1 MRFLVHGV
9 LGFALVL
16 ASTGVASATKCTDN
30 AAVAAAR
37 ATADAE
43 CGGCANASNHGH
55 YVSCVAKKATD
66 LADSGDLPKE
76 CKGQVV
82 RCAAKSTC
90 GKPGFITCCRVDK
103 KGKVKCSIKSSLDR
117 CKAPKGGQACAG
129 GAASCC
135 DSCGAGSPEGAFVCG
150 TTTTST
156 APTTT
161 STAPPTTSTTPT
173 TTSTAPTTTSTTT
186 STTTTTMGSP
196 SSAFLEDA
204 ANVLD

>member
-9 LGFALVL
+9 LGLGLVL
-16 ASTGVASATKCTDN
+16 ATTGVASATKCTDQ
-30 AAVAAAR
+30 AAVATAR
-37 ATADAE
+37 GTADAR

-173 TTSTAPTTTSTTT
+173 TTSTTT